1 MIELSLQGISKY
13 YGAVK
18 VLENISFELYSGD
31 RVGMVGRNGTGKTTI
46 FKVIYGIENY
56 NDGNLSISKG
66 KKVGYLDQIP
76 DYPDDYKVID
86 VLNIAFEEV
95 LKIKCEMEKLEK
107 DMSVVQD
114 KALETI
120 MKKYSDLQVTFEHL
134 GGYEIS
140 EKLSKVCIGFNID
153 EEYKQ
158 RKFIELSGGEK
169 TTVILA
175 KILLENPD
183 ILLLDEPTNHLDV
196 NSIEWLEE
204 YLKDYNGCVLI
215 ISHDRYFLDKTVN
228 KIIDIENGK
237 AKVYKGNY
245 SSFIDEKEKQ
255 RKLQLEAYN
264 RQQKKI
270 GEMQEAVKRFRD
282 WGTRADNEAMFKK
295 AFNMEKRIEKMD
307 KIDKPQNH
315 KKLNINFSLNQKSSN
330 DIVRVED
337 IDMSYGDKIIFRQAD
352 LIVKAKERIG
362 IIGKNGCGKSTLL
375 KLILGEETP
384 KNGLVKLGS
393 GVKFGFLEQEITFED
408 SSKTILDYIREMLK
422 LNEFNARNLLAKFMF
437 YKDDVFKKISTL
449 SGGEKVRLKLC
460 IMLEQ
465 DVNTLILDE
474 PTNHLDIESREMLE
488 NGLSSF
494 EGTIIFI
501 SHDRYFINKI
511 ANKIA
516 EVNNYKLK
524 VYLGNYDYYN
534 EKKSAVKE
542 IKETKKKK
550 TTVKERTNED
560 SKRKIKLRKLEKMES
575 LIQEHENKISHKEKE
590 MKSYESDY
598 EKLEQIYKEIETL
611 KNKLNELMNE
621 WIELSS

>member
-46 FKVIYGIENY
+46 LKVIYGIENY

-337 IDMSYGDKIIFRQAD
+337 IDMSYGDKIIFKQAG

-524 VYLGNYDYYN
+524 EYLGNYNYYN

-550 TTVKERTNED
+550 TTVKERSNED

-575 LIQEHENKISHKEKE
+575 LIQEHENKIIFKEKE
-590 MKSYESDY
+590 MKSYASDY

-611 KNKLNELMNE
+611 KNELNELMNE